1 MKLIEGLETR
11 RSIRTYKKDPVEMD
25 KIKKILNLAILA
37 PSAHNSNPWN
47 FVVID
52 NDQIKRKL
60 AVEMAEKYRGDLQED
75 GIKQKTINNMIS
87 ESINRFST
95 APILIIPC
103 LNMEKMQKYPDKK
116 RQKNEWIM
124 GIESVSAAIQNTLL
138 AAHALGLSS
147 CWHCAPL
154 FAKKI
159 VRRVLKIPESIE
171 PIALITVGYSLTD
184 KSIYAPHR
192 PDLSELCFLNSWGAE
207 I

>member
-1 MKLIEGLETR
+1 MKLIEGLATR
-11 RSIRTYKKDPVEMD
+11 RSIRTYKKDPIEMD

-52 NDQIKRKL
+52 NDQIKHKL
-60 AVEMAEKYRGDLQED
+60 AVEMARKYQNDLQED
-75 GIKQKTINNMIS
+75 GIKQKTIDNIVN

-103 LNMEKMQKYPDKK
+103 LNMDKMQKYPDKK

-124 GIESVSAAIQNTLL
+124 GIESVSAAIENILL

-154 FAKKI
+154 FAKNI
-159 VRRVLKIPESIE
+159 VRRVLKIPEPIE
-171 PIALITVGYSLTD
+171 PIALITIGYSLTD
-184 KSIYAPHR
+184 KSTQAPYR
-192 PDLSELCFLNSWGAE
+192 PDLSEICFMNSWGAKF
-207 I
+207 